1 MLFSLYHSGW
11 EILNSFKIHK
21 DCYAHIANPSS
32 NNAWQDT
39 IYSQYYVDIAQAT
52 PFLETGYECT
62 CIDLCV
68 YACMHMELMFFLVYS
83 STCGKR
89 MSHGTSTQ

>member
-1 MLFSLYHSGW
+1 MEGCPCFAVLWWIKVKTY
-11 EILNSFKIHK
+11 
-21 DCYAHIANPSS
+21 